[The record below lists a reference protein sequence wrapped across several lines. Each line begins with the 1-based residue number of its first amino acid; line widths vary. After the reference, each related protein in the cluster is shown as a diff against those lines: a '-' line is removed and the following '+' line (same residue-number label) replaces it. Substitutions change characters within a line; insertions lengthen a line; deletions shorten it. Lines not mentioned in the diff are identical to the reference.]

1 MIVELFSDDVTN
13 IKKLEKAFPHLYNE
27 NQISNEFKN
36 NPYTKYLIYINEK
49 KEIIGFIRYDDI
61 YERFE
66 ISYFEVLEKERNQGI
81 GSKILEE
88 LIRIAKNKKIEN
100 ITLEVRE
107 TNKTAIKVY
116 KKYNFISIAI
126 RKKYYG
132 TENGILMK
140 LDF

>member
-1 MIVELFSDDVTN
+1 MIVELFSDDIIN
-13 IKKLEKAFPHLYNE
+13 IKKLEKAFPHLYKE
-27 NQISNEFKN
+27 NQISNEFKS

-66 ISYFEVLEKERNQGI
+66 ISYFEVLEKDRKQGI

-88 LIRIAKNKKIEN
+88 LIKIAKNKKIEN

-107 TNKTAIKVY
+107 TNKEAIKVY